1 MTPLQHNKYLG
12 VAHLAYAA
20 FYCVFVVLMMVFMG
34 AVFIAVPPTG
44 DGSPAFI
51 FVFLG
56 FMAVIY
62 GLFIIPSV
70 IAGYALLK
78 RRRWAKI
85 ASIVAGVMAA
95 MFFPVG
101 TAVCVYTFWF
111 LFSEPGKLLY
121 DKSANALAPGS
132 TAWVNGVQQEARE
145 GQYVS
150 PLNPPDWR

>member
-1 MTPLQHNKYLG
+1 MMTPLQHNKYLG

-34 AVFIAVPPTG
+34 AMFIAMPTRNE
-44 DGSPAFI
+44 SWAMI
-51 FVFLG
+51 LVMG
-56 FMAVIY
+56 FFGVIY
-62 GLFIIPSV
+62 SLLIIPSI

-78 RRRWAKI
+78 RRRWAKV

-121 DKSANALAPGS
+121 DKPASALAPGS
-132 TAWVNGVQQEARE
+132 TGWVNRVEQGARE
-145 GQYVS
+145 GQNIS
-150 PLNPPDWR
+150 PFNPPDWR